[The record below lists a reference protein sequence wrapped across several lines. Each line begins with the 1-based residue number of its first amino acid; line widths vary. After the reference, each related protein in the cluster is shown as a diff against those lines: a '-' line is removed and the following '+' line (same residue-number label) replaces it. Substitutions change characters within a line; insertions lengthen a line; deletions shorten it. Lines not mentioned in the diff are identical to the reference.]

1 MSQGRYTGEI
11 GNQEP
16 FGPPQ
21 RELSQP
27 IKGVKGVQDNL
38 GDKAGFVT
46 SGYID
51 KNGMAYGE
59 GAMMNQMPPG
69 MDITNQLYAEI
80 NDMPMRRILPQSY
93 PGDGGQ

>member
-1 MSQGRYTGEI
+1 MASLLPDPITGVHGSQ
-11 GNQEP
+11 
-16 FGPPQ
+16 
-21 RELSQP
+21 S
-27 IKGVKGVQDNL
+27 NL

-51 KNGMAYGE
+51 KNGTPYGE
-59 GAMMNQMPPG
+59 NAKFNQMPPG
-69 MDITNQLYAEI
+69 MEIDAQTCAEI